1 MYAFSDAYGRTP
13 DYRSVM
19 EEETLVTQNK
29 DNKSDLDISGFR
41 LIEMFSDKMRK
52 NETADMM
59 HYWYMMG
66 CYYSQGYR
74 SYRDGGYPIS
84 PPNNLQ
90 LGGTPLNHAIVAAM
104 SIIPSFKT
112 KNGIQKVNAVFLT
125 DGVSHRVQKKV
136 SGENLDSWKNDV
148 YITDKQTN
156 TTITSEKK
164 NSRYYSGENQTTIL
178 LELLKKRIP
187 DSNVLGFFVA
197 GSGARGIVRRE
208 IIQDKMGLSWDDT
221 ETLKKYQKELRTN
234 KVLVCKTAGYDEYY
248 ILPSIPKVDEND
260 EDGIQVKENA
270 KTGDLKRAFAKFSK
284 SKTLNRQLLNKFIG
298 QVA

>member
-1 MYAFSDAYGRTP
+1 
-13 DYRSVM
+13 
-19 EEETLVTQNK
+19 
-29 DNKSDLDISGFR
+29 
-41 LIEMFSDKMRK
+41 MRK

-66 CYYSQGYR
+66 VYYSQGYR
-74 SYRDGGYPIS
+74 DYRNGGYPIS

-104 SIIPSFKT
+104 TIIPSFKT

-125 DGVSHRVQKKV
+125 DGVSHRVSRKV

-187 DSNVLGFFVA
+187 ESNVLGFFVA
-197 GSGARGIVRRE
+197 GSGSRGIVRRE
-208 IIQDKMGLSWDDT
+208 IIQEKMGLSWSDDV
-221 ETLKKYQKELRTN
+221 TLKKFEVQYAGDDSDGGTNGDGGVYVYYADDVLLDKIRSNLEESVKYEDKESFLASLFLFILLP
-234 KVLVCKTAGYDEYY
+234 VL
-248 ILPSIPKVDEND
+248 I
-260 EDGIQVKENA
+260 
-270 KTGDLKRAFAKFSK
+270 
-284 SKTLNRQLLNKFIG
+284 
-298 QVA
+298 

>member
-1 MYAFSDAYGRTP
+1 MCIRDS
-13 DYRSVM
+13 
-19 EEETLVTQNK
+19 
-29 DNKSDLDISGFR
+29 
-41 LIEMFSDKMRK
+41 
-52 NETADMM
+52 
-59 HYWYMMG
+59 
-66 CYYSQGYR
+66 YYSQGYR

-104 SIIPSFKT
+104 SIIPSFKI

-125 DGVSHRVQKKV
+125 DGVSHRVQRKV
-136 SGENLDSWKNDV
+136 SGESLDSWKNDV

-208 IIQDKMGLSWDDT
+208 IIQEKMGLSWDDT
-221 ETLKKYQKELRTN
+221 DTLRKCQKELRTN

-260 EDGIQVKENA
+260 EEGIQVKENA